1 MLTYFSMYCT
11 SQLALNGTTKC
22 TTYSNWESKFQ
33 CEPWPQLKSVSSL
46 LPPPTNA
53 GSGSGARQEHAT
65 YRQATRRRYLAI
77 PILQPI
83 QYIHHQYNTS
93 SMFLSLKSTHIH
105 KGKGATCYLQI
116 IRNPGL
122 LIQMALIEENA
133 QYKGRLTKKNR
144 FYLVLDLPSMYHMQT
159 GNIGN
164 VGGQSG
170 LDKIAPKNEIV
181 FWGASLKLYD
191 SCTKCKV
198 MSHQWFSPPRALI
211 SPFPKL
217 LPNLSSSYTL
227 DI

>member
-1 MLTYFSMYCT
+1 MVPQNALPTQIGKASFSV
-11 SQLALNGTTKC
+11 SPGP
-22 TTYSNWESKFQ
+22 E
-33 CEPWPQLKSVSSL
+33 SVSSL

-83 QYIHHQYNTS
+83 QYIHHQYNMS

-170 LDKIAPKNEIV
+170 LDKIPPKNEIV
-181 FWGASLKLYD
+181 FWGLPLNSTTVVPSVKL
-191 SCTKCKV
+191 
-198 MSHQWFSPPRALI
+198 
-211 SPFPKL
+211 
-217 LPNLSSSYTL
+217 
-227 DI
+227 